1 MTDDGAKFDH
11 HAPSMCPV
19 VNTLVEQDWVKPQR
33 DHRVAIEQIREGLSH
48 LAITTPLKS
57 LLVIGPLFANHRGDL
72 LRNLVTQTFSLPH
85 LRGGF
90 FAHPASTDTLEKSRF
105 DAEKFAVFEK
115 AAIAARTPGVIG
127 VDALAFVIVF
137 NQLTLISQG
146 KPTSASGFLLS
157 LIEFASLLDT
167 FGVADDEGRL
177 HIRIEDLR
185 GLYASGSLPG
195 GPSWRPVRTKG
206 LRTLGATM
214 GKIGSRALGVVQNY
228 EDALDS
234 LEIKDVDLGG

>member
-19 VNTLVEQDWVKPQR
+19 VNTLVEQDWVRPQR

-57 LLVIGPLFANHRGDL
+57 LLVIGPLLAEFLRKNDQAL

-90 FAHPASTDTLEKSRF
+90 FDHPASTDTLEKSRF

-127 VDALAFVIVF
+127 VV
-137 NQLTLISQG
+137 QPQ
-146 KPTSASGFLLS
+146 
-157 LIEFASLLDT
+157 
-167 FGVADDEGRL
+167 
-177 HIRIEDLR
+177 
-185 GLYASGSLPG
+185 
-195 GPSWRPVRTKG
+195 
-206 LRTLGATM
+206 
-214 GKIGSRALGVVQNY
+214 ALGERGPLRELTQPSAELLLHFRVWAV
-228 EDALDS
+228 EDRGKQHRAR
-234 LEIKDVDLGG
+234 ET